1 MKKKETAQNTL
12 SKQEEDVTVKFDNLL
27 KKFKEKLNTID
38 STDELKAI
46 AKETESE
53 ADEYDKLLNEKK
65 YVLPD
70 KIDFE
75 GKTYTKST
83 IKSNICYFLS
93 RQSVKYEYALGMHQ
107 TYVFW
112 KNDPTEIP
120 YKTFDSLV
128 RLLST
133 FQFQGDKEW
142 TDILA
147 INAFLGTCVKEYQKD
162 LTEQL
167 YYANKFNAIEERGK
181 LLTVPANKDKTN

>member
-1 MKKKETAQNTL
+1 MKKKETTQTAQA
-12 SKQEEDVTVKFDNLL
+12 KQEEDVTVKFDNLL

-38 STDELKAI
+38 STDELKTI
-46 AKETESE
+46 AKETEAE

-107 TYVFW
+107 TYA
-112 KNDPTEIP
+112 
-120 YKTFDSLV
+120 
-128 RLLST
+128 
-133 FQFQGDKEW
+133 G
-142 TDILA
+142 
-147 INAFLGTCVKEYQKD
+147 
-162 LTEQL
+162 
-167 YYANKFNAIEERGK
+167 
-181 LLTVPANKDKTN
+181 